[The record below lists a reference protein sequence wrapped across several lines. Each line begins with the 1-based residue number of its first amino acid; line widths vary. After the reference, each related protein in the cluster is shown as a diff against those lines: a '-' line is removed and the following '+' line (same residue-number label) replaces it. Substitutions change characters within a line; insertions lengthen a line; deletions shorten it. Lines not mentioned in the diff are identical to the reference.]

1 MLRPQ
6 FILDRLGPSLFS
18 KNIVYRES
26 LVSTNKM
33 AKELARQGA
42 PEGSVVLAEEQTAG
56 RGRKGRVWDSPGQ
69 ANLLFSLL
77 LRPALPPG
85 EVFALTMILAL
96 AACEAVQEKTGLDIL
111 IKWPNDLYI
120 GRKKLA
126 GILTEFA
133 LKGQG
138 IDYVILGLGLNVNW
152 NPDST
157 QSTAL
162 KNETDRD
169 ISRNDLLVA
178 ILQRF
183 EGYYSDMSPGQRA
196 IYHEKWN
203 ALSLIMGKE
212 VEIESGR
219 KRIQGRALRIDKEGA
234 LIVLGEMGR
243 EHRVRNGDV
252 TVKWWREKGR

>member
-1 MLRPQ
+1 MLDPLL
-6 FILDRLGPSLFS
+6 ILDRLGPSLFAE
-18 KNIVYRES
+18 NLIYRES
-26 LVSTNKM
+26 LDSTNKK
-33 AKELARQGA
+33 AKDLARQGA
-42 PEGSVVLAEEQTAG
+42 QEGSVVLAEEQTAG
-56 RGRKGRVWDSPGQ
+56 RGRRGRVWDSPGQ
-69 ANLLFSLL
+69 ANLLFSIL

-96 AACEAVQEKTGLDIL
+96 SACESVREMTGLDVL
-111 IKWPNDLYI
+111 IKWPNDIYI

-133 LKGQG
+133 LRGQE

-162 KNETDRD
+162 NRETDRD

-183 EGYYSDMSPGQRA
+183 EGYYRDMSPGQRA

-212 VEIESGR
+212 VEIESGQE
-219 KRIQGRALRIDKEGA
+219 RIHGRALRIDKEGA
-234 LIVLGEMGR
+234 LIVHGDEGR
-243 EHRVRNGDV
+243 EHRIRNGDV
-252 TVKWWREKGR
+252 SVKWWRGEGR